1 MIVAPW
7 FDGLSVGGVKGTWGC
22 VGTYEK
28 ASLLPWTPLAPR
40 TWISQTR
47 PTYYNHP
54 FPSIVTTGA

>member
-28 ASLLPWTPLAPR
+28 ASLLP
-40 TWISQTR
+40 
-47 PTYYNHP
+47 
-54 FPSIVTTGA
+54 